1 MVCELYRDLKF
12 STYFKI
18 QKSTI
23 VRKFWIFYLS
33 IRIWLMLLLHKVNPS
48 FSMEF
53 IKQCI
58 DTNTPFPYLSKR
70 CPEITSITHRNYT
83 PKKHWEC
90 IQLPPFFQKPRNCSP
105 YPLTSIASWA
115 ISGMC
120 DWGTSWTSP
129 VINSAVLPW
138 VSGPCFLGF
147 YKEKKQT
154 SILKTHLT
162 GAKGRRECRVTAN
175 MC

>member
-70 CPEITSITHRNYT
+70 CLEITSITHRNYT

-90 IQLPPFFQKPRNCSP
+90 IQLQPFFQKPRNI
-105 YPLTSIASWA
+105 PLTLLPPLLPEQSLACVTE
-115 ISGMC
+115 G
-120 DWGTSWTSP
+120 P
-129 VINSAVLPW
+129 VEQALWLILLYS
-138 VSGPCFLGF
+138 LGF
-147 YKEKKQT
+147 QAPVFLDSTRKKSKLQF
-154 SILKTHLT
+154 
-162 GAKGRRECRVTAN
+162 
-175 MC
+175 